1 MAWWRNSWSIEVFLA
16 NTSTRQYAA
25 GFRFEFSLFAIRIC
39 FEFRASARPG
49 ATYLVQIAGL
59 GTWSFYNVNK
69 NLIPN
74 GLGQGFRIFGD
85 KLYIALFTYEFEK
98 CCCLIVPA
106 DMLSYLIKR
115 LFSTIPVLIGISLLL
130 FFMLRLLPG
139 DPAQVLAGQ
148 MATPAEIENIRQQ
161 LGLDRPI
168 YEQYANYLSRL
179 VRFDLGRSA
188 RTQNPVTQEIWA
200 RLPNTLLLA
209 VVAILLA
216 CLFGIPAG
224 IISAVKPYSWIDYLV
239 TTSALFGMSMPVFWL
254 GLMLVVL
261 FSVILKWLPAGG
273 TGSWQHVIL
282 PSITLA
288 AFVVAFIARMT
299 RSTMLETLSQ
309 DFTTTARSKG
319 LQERVVVIKHAFKN
333 AMIPIITVVGLQFG
347 LLLGGAVLTETVFA
361 WPGLGRLI
369 VDSILARDYPVI
381 QGTILIFG
389 LLYIMVNLAVDLIY
403 ALVDPRIRY
412 D

>member
-1 MAWWRNSWSIEVFLA
+1 MLN
-16 NTSTRQYAA
+16 
-25 GFRFEFSLFAIRIC
+25 
-39 FEFRASARPG
+39 
-49 ATYLVQIAGL
+49 
-59 GTWSFYNVNK
+59 
-69 NLIPN
+69 
-74 GLGQGFRIFGD
+74 
-85 KLYIALFTYEFEK
+85 YI
-98 CCCLIVPA
+98 
-106 DMLSYLIKR
+106 IKR

-130 FFMLRLLPG
+130 FFMLRMLPG

-148 MATPAEIENIRQQ
+148 MATPQEIENIRQQ

-168 YEQYANYLSRL
+168 YEQYAAYLIRL
-179 VRFDLGRSA
+179 ARFDLGRSA

-209 VVAILLA
+209 VVAITLA

-224 IISAVKPYSWIDYLV
+224 IISAVRPYSWIDYLV

-254 GLMLVVL
+254 GLMLVVV
-261 FSVILKWLPAGG
+261 FAVILKWLPAGG

-299 RSTMLETLSQ
+299 RSTMIETLSQ
-309 DFTTTARSKG
+309 DFTTTARTKG
-319 LQERVVVIKHAFKN
+319 LQERVVVIKHALKN

-381 QGTILIFG
+381 QGAILIFG
-389 LLYIMVNLAVDLIY
+389 LLYIMVNLVVDLIY

>member
-1 MAWWRNSWSIEVFLA
+1 
-16 NTSTRQYAA
+16 
-25 GFRFEFSLFAIRIC
+25 
-39 FEFRASARPG
+39 
-49 ATYLVQIAGL
+49 
-59 GTWSFYNVNK
+59 
-69 NLIPN
+69 
-74 GLGQGFRIFGD
+74 
-85 KLYIALFTYEFEK
+85 
-98 CCCLIVPA
+98 
-106 DMLSYLIKR
+106 MLNYLIKR

-130 FFMLRLLPG
+130 FFMLRMLPG

-148 MATPAEIENIRQQ
+148 MATPQEIENIRRQ

-168 YEQYANYLSRL
+168 YEQYVTYLSRL
-179 VRFDLGRSA
+179 ARFDLGRSA
-188 RTQNPVTQEIWA
+188 RTQNPVTEEIWA

-209 VVAILLA
+209 VVAITLA

-224 IISAVKPYSWIDYLV
+224 IISAVRPYSWIDYLV

-254 GLMLVVL
+254 GLMLMVV
-261 FSVILKWLPAGG
+261 FSIILKWLPAGG

-309 DFTTTARSKG
+309 DYTTTARSKG
-319 LQERVVVIKHAFKN
+319 LKERVVVIKHALKN

-381 QGTILIFG
+381 QGAILIFG
-389 LLYIMVNLAVDLIY
+389 LLYIMVNLVVDLIY

>member
-1 MAWWRNSWSIEVFLA
+1 
-16 NTSTRQYAA
+16 
-25 GFRFEFSLFAIRIC
+25 
-39 FEFRASARPG
+39 
-49 ATYLVQIAGL
+49 
-59 GTWSFYNVNK
+59 
-69 NLIPN
+69 
-74 GLGQGFRIFGD
+74 
-85 KLYIALFTYEFEK
+85 
-98 CCCLIVPA
+98 
-106 DMLSYLIKR
+106 MLNYLIKR
-115 LFSTIPVLIGISLLL
+115 LISTIPVLIGISLLL

-148 MATPAEIENIRQQ
+148 MATPAEIENIRKQ

-168 YEQYANYLSRL
+168 YEQYAAYLGRL
-179 VRFDLGRSA
+179 ARLDLGRSA
-188 RTQNPVTQEIWA
+188 RTQNPVLDEIWA

-209 VVAILLA
+209 VVAITLA

-224 IISAVKPYSWIDYLV
+224 IISAVRPYSWIDYLV
-239 TTSALFGMSMPVFWL
+239 TTAALFGMSMPVFWL
-254 GLMLVVL
+254 GLMLVVV
-261 FSVILKWLPAGG
+261 FSIILKWLPAGG
-273 TGSWQHVIL
+273 TGSWQHVVL

-299 RSTMLETLSQ
+299 RSTMIETLSQ

-319 LQERVVVIKHAFKN
+319 LQERVVVIKHALKN

-381 QGTILIFG
+381 QGAILIFG
-389 LLYIMVNLAVDLIY
+389 LLYIMVNLAVDMIY

>member
-1 MAWWRNSWSIEVFLA
+1 
-16 NTSTRQYAA
+16 
-25 GFRFEFSLFAIRIC
+25 
-39 FEFRASARPG
+39 
-49 ATYLVQIAGL
+49 
-59 GTWSFYNVNK
+59 
-69 NLIPN
+69 
-74 GLGQGFRIFGD
+74 
-85 KLYIALFTYEFEK
+85 
-98 CCCLIVPA
+98 
-106 DMLSYLIKR
+106 MLNYLIKR
-115 LFSTIPVLIGISLLL
+115 LISTIPVLIGISLLL
-130 FFMLRLLPG
+130 FFMLRMLPG

-148 MATPAEIENIRQQ
+148 MATPEEIENIRHQ

-168 YEQYANYLSRL
+168 YEQYAVYLSRL
-179 VRFDLGRSA
+179 VRLDLGRSA
-188 RTQNPVTQEIWA
+188 RTQNPVIDEIWA

-209 VVAILLA
+209 SVAIMLA

-224 IISAVKPYSWIDYLV
+224 IISAVRPYSWVDYLV
-239 TTSALFGMSMPVFWL
+239 TLSALFGISMPVFWL

-261 FSVILKWLPAGG
+261 FSIMLKWLPAGG

-299 RSTMLETLSQ
+299 RSTLIETLSQ

-319 LQERVVVIKHAFKN
+319 LPEKVVIVKHALRN
-333 AMIPIITVVGLQFG
+333 ALIPIITVVGLQFG

-369 VDSILARDYPVI
+369 VDSILARDYPMI
-381 QGTILIFG
+381 QGAILIFG
-389 LLYIMVNLAVDLIY
+389 LLYVFVNLIIDLVY
-403 ALVDPRIRY
+403 AFVDPRIRY

>member
-1 MAWWRNSWSIEVFLA
+1 
-16 NTSTRQYAA
+16 
-25 GFRFEFSLFAIRIC
+25 
-39 FEFRASARPG
+39 
-49 ATYLVQIAGL
+49 
-59 GTWSFYNVNK
+59 
-69 NLIPN
+69 
-74 GLGQGFRIFGD
+74 
-85 KLYIALFTYEFEK
+85 
-98 CCCLIVPA
+98 
-106 DMLSYLIKR
+106 MLNYLIKR
-115 LFSTIPVLIGISLLL
+115 LLSTIPVLIGISLLL

-148 MATPAEIENIRQQ
+148 MATPQEIENIRRQ

-168 YEQYANYLSRL
+168 YEQYATYLSRL

-188 RTQNPVTQEIWA
+188 RTQNPVTEEIWA

-209 VVAILLA
+209 VVAITLA
-216 CLFGIPAG
+216 CLLGIPAG
-224 IISAVKPYSWIDYLV
+224 IISAVRPYSWIDYLV

-254 GLMLVVL
+254 GLMLVVV

-282 PSITLA
+282 PSVTLA
-288 AFVVAFIARMT
+288 AFVVAFISRMT
-299 RSTMLETLSQ
+299 RSAMLETLAQ
-309 DFTTTARSKG
+309 DYTTTARSKG
-319 LQERVVVIKHAFKN
+319 LKERVVVIKHALKN

-381 QGTILIFG
+381 QGAILIFG
-389 LLYIMVNLAVDLIY
+389 LLYIMVNLVVDLIY

>member
-1 MAWWRNSWSIEVFLA
+1 
-16 NTSTRQYAA
+16 
-25 GFRFEFSLFAIRIC
+25 
-39 FEFRASARPG
+39 
-49 ATYLVQIAGL
+49 
-59 GTWSFYNVNK
+59 
-69 NLIPN
+69 
-74 GLGQGFRIFGD
+74 
-85 KLYIALFTYEFEK
+85 
-98 CCCLIVPA
+98 
-106 DMLSYLIKR
+106 MLNYLIKR
-115 LFSTIPVLIGISLLL
+115 LLSTIPVLIGISLLL
-130 FFMLRLLPG
+130 FFMLRMLPG

-148 MATPAEIENIRQQ
+148 MATPQEIENIRRQ

-168 YEQYANYLSRL
+168 YEQYVTYLSRL
-179 VRFDLGRSA
+179 ARFDLGRSA
-188 RTQNPVTQEIWA
+188 RTQNPVTEEIWA

-209 VVAILLA
+209 VVAITLA
-216 CLFGIPAG
+216 CLLGIPAG
-224 IISAVKPYSWIDYLV
+224 IISAVRPYSWIDYLV

-254 GLMLVVL
+254 GLMLVVV

-282 PSITLA
+282 PSVTLA
-288 AFVVAFIARMT
+288 AFVVAFISRMT
-299 RSTMLETLSQ
+299 RSAMLETLAQ
-309 DFTTTARSKG
+309 DYTTTARSKG
-319 LQERVVVIKHAFKN
+319 LKERVVVIKHALKN

-381 QGTILIFG
+381 QGAILIFG
-389 LLYIMVNLAVDLIY
+389 LLYIMVNLVVDLIY